1 MKKEKI
7 SVKDMAI
14 ISLVS
19 FLLAFSIFFFLW
31 KLRGPEYKYEIV
43 YPENPQQYIQPE
55 NTAVQ
60 QLAGQLGSVERCY
73 YWVAQNIKYVPDY
86 SLGSAEYWQYPNQ
99 TIQRKKGDCE
109 DFAIL
114 LCSLIRAKG
123 TPAEEVRVVAGLV
136 PSDGEPVGHAWV
148 ELWYQGTWLP
158 LEAAT
163 RRRLPPPPFEY
174 YLTHTHPEYERLY
187 WFNDVSYEIL

>member
-1 MKKEKI
+1 M
-7 SVKDMAI
+7 VI

-19 FLLAFSIFFFLW
+19 FLFACSILLLVW
-31 KLRGPEYKYEIV
+31 KSRESPGYEYEIV

-55 NTAVQ
+55 NTVVQ
-60 QLAGQLGSVERCY
+60 QLAGQLGAVEDCY

-86 SLGSAEYWQYPNQ
+86 SLGSAEYWLYPSQ
-99 TIQRKKGDCE
+99 TIQRKRGDCE

-136 PSDGEPVGHAWV
+136 PSDGELVGHAWV
-148 ELWYQGTWLP
+148 ELWYKETWLP

-163 RRRLPPPPFEY
+163 RGPQPPPPFEY
-174 YLTHTHPEYERLY
+174 YLDYTHREHERLY
-187 WFNDVSYEIL
+187 WFNDSSYKIL